1 MERINQMLVTLYLT
15 VTGAWEDFKESE
27 RGDTNFVSM
36 LLIIGIVVVL
46 AIAFL
51 ALAKDVVMEKVAK
64 NVTDFLNGL

>member
-64 NVTDFLNGL
+64 NVTDFLNSL